1 MNFLNGNNVS
11 RLHPNLYVIQISGL
25 SCNSEAI
32 RERKPY
38 MGNYLKAQHR
48 IVTDVIEK
56 LLILI

>member
-11 RLHPNLYVIQISGL
+11 RLHPNLYVIQISGF
-25 SCNSEAI
+25 SCNSKAI